1 MDVAVLG
8 RKDTGRDRM
17 VQSERIADGQQPFP
31 TSRASESPNLRKGRS
46 FLASTLSRARSV
58 SSSVPTTVAVSR
70 GSFAVAFVQGHLDAV
85 TIGHH
90 MVVGHDITVR
100 RDDETGTTRHLFLR
114 RTLSARIGAAEK
126 FKEAV
131 RSRRHAAEHL
141 AEEFLRAGR
150 SRRGTLRTDV
160 DDSRAA
166 FGSQLT
172 ELGKAGRLGECAAV
186 NRTRASTA
194 GRKCLILIQG
204 TLLSVCF
211 AEPSAKPVP

>member
-31 TSRASESPNLRKGRS
+31 HQQGIGIAELEEGQVLFGIDLEQGKVRIFVRPHDRGRQ
-46 FLASTLSRARSV
+46 
-58 SSSVPTTVAVSR
+58 R

-172 ELGKAGRLGECAAV
+172 ELGKAGRLDELRC
-186 NRTRASTA
+186 REQDQSQH
-194 GRKCLILIQG
+194 GREKVFNPHTG
-204 TLLSVCF
+204 HT
-211 AEPSAKPVP
+211 P